1 MVLKIKD
8 ALAHLSACQLDR
20 LQEIGETIADGR
32 RNMGIEYEAP
42 LSAADGIGCPGCG
55 IQPPV
60 SGTRADTCC
69 TVRNV
74 YAEEIKVPMT
84 LRSNAELCGERSEGP
99 LHRGFRRM
107 VFGG

>member
-1 MVLKIKD
+1 
-8 ALAHLSACQLDR
+8 
-20 LQEIGETIADGR
+20 
-32 RNMGIEYEAP
+32 MGIEYEAP

-84 LRSNAELCGERSEGP
+84 LRPNAEVSGLSTRPPG
-99 LHRGFRRM
+99 
-107 VFGG
+107 